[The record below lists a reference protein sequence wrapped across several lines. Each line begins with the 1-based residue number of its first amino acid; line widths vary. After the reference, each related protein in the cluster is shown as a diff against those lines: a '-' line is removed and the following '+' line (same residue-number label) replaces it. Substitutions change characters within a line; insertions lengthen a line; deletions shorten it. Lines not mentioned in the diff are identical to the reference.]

1 MKHILTISIILFCC
15 GCLAQLGVKP
25 SQAELWEPTDAIKAK
40 AEQIGRSYALHI
52 LDISK
57 AQLDKMKPEF
67 TGWYKDG
74 KQILWIQFYDPDI
87 HQPLPEGLEVIV
99 GGFPTYFTISIDADS
114 WEVVDH
120 YASQE

>member
-1 MKHILTISIILFCC
+1 MKHILTISFLIFCC
-15 GCLAQLGVKP
+15 GCLAKLGVKP
-25 SQAELWEPTDAIKAK
+25 SQAELWEPTDVIKAK
-40 AEQIGRSYALHI
+40 AEQIGRSYALRK

-57 AQLDKMKPEF
+57 AQIDKMKPEF

-87 HQPLPEGLEVIV
+87 YQPLPEGLEAIV

-114 WEVVDH
+114 WKVVDH